1 MTQPDKYNLNWETFS
16 SHITGA
22 LAELRLGGAFADV
35 TLVSEDRVNIKAHK
49 EWRKSID
56 GH

>member
-1 MTQPDKYNLNWETFS
+1 MTQPDKYNLNWETFP
-16 SHITGA
+16 SHIAGA
-22 LAELRLGGAFADV
+22 LAELRLEGAFADV